1 MFLLDGLASSAVVL
15 LAAVASLP
23 VTQGAP
29 SPLLKPLEERG
40 GCNADNLLRLL
51 RATDRLSDSLPF
63 CSSYIGLP
71 ASTVTVATV
80 TPTVT
85 QSVTQTATGTAVF
98 HTTPTVT
105 VTVTTVSTDTEIV
118 NETPT
123 ETSVATEV
131 STQTDVFS
139 VTPSVTVTTQIV
151 NIGTS
156 SFTQTITVST
166 TITKA
171 YGAAKLRRGTKQPL
185 SDQVL
190 STYEPSRISSA
201 CSCLTIPV
209 NTKYVTA
216 TASAAT
222 STSIVSSS
230 TETSVTVTDAAA
242 TSTATESS
250 STRTSLTVTADTV
263 TVTTTV
269 SLSAEVSLTLTD
281 STVTSITT
289 ELSSSETSVTTT
301 TTTTLTS
308 VSTLP
313 SPPPQTPAGFFVRS
327 YRVEADNFYMGNY
340 YINRDAST
348 TNKRQALTILAS
360 NKTAPRFD
368 LTDEGYLKVLKSVA
382 VGAAAT
388 GNEDQTYVAYRDSNA
403 PSPTQLFFDKIATVQ
418 ACATCTVLQF
428 DMVTQPSKFTGQ
440 CKFLVLRNNPAPSY
454 NFQVCGTISGVTYFS
469 LWQSTKSQIAGSC
482 FQMLMAVSQEG
493 QSDCYG
499 YY

>member
-1 MFLLDGLASSAVVL
+1 MFLLDCLGSSAVVL

-29 SPLLKPLEERG
+29 SPLLKPLEERA

-71 ASTVTVATV
+71 ASTVTVITV
-80 TPTVT
+80 TPTAT
-85 QSVTQTATGTAVF
+85 QAVTQTATGTAVF
-98 HTTPTVT
+98 YTTPTVT
-105 VTVTTVSTDTEIV
+105 VTVTTVSSETEIF

-123 ETSVATEV
+123 ETSVVTEV
-131 STQTDVFS
+131 TTQTDVFS
-139 VTPSVTVTTQIV
+139 VTPSVTVTTQII

-156 SFTQTITVST
+156 SFTETITVST
-166 TITKA
+166 TTTKA
-171 YGAAKLRRGTKQPL
+171 YGAAKLRRGSAKQPL

-190 STYEPSRISSA
+190 SSYDPSRISSA
-201 CSCLTIPV
+201 CACLTIPV
-209 NTKYVTA
+209 NTMYVTA

-230 TETSVTVTDAAA
+230 TETSVTVTAAAA

-250 STRTSLTVTADTV
+250 STRISLTVTAATV
-263 TVTTTV
+263 TVTSTV
-269 SLSAEVSLTLTD
+269 SLSTELSLTLTA

-289 ELSSSETSVTTT
+289 TLSSSETSVTST

-313 SPPPQTPAGFFVRS
+313 SPPSQYPAGFFVRS
-327 YRVEADNFYMGNY
+327 YRVEPDNFYMGNY

-348 TNKRQALTILAS
+348 TNKQQALTILGS
-360 NKTAPRFD
+360 NRTATRFD
-368 LTDEGYLKVLKSVA
+368 LTNEGYLKVLQSVA

-388 GNEDQTYVAYRDSNA
+388 GHEDDTYVAYRNSNTV
-403 PSPTQLFFDKIATVQ
+403 SSQLLFDKIANVQ
-418 ACATCTVLQF
+418 ACSTCTVLQF
-428 DMVTQPSKFTGQ
+428 DMVTQSSKLTGQ
-440 CKFLVLRNNPAPSY
+440 CKFLVLRNNPAPSV
-454 NFQVCGTISGVTYFS
+454 NFQVCGAVNGVTYYS
-469 LWQSTKSQIAGSC
+469 LWQTTVNQISSSC
-482 FQMLMAVSQEG
+482 FQMLLAVSKEE
-493 QSDCYG
+493 QSNCFG
-499 YY
+499 F